1 MAADAPVAPPPTG
14 LYTRADRV
22 RARAEYLRVY
32 EAGGAM
38 HTAHLVFYVQRTEA
52 GSRRLGVTVPKKTG
66 IAVVRNRIKRL
77 IREVFRQER
86 GILPDGC
93 VVVVNAKRTA
103 SELDFQ
109 AVRAAFLRIGARLAE
124 AGSPPCER

>member
-1 MAADAPVAPPPTG
+1 
-14 LYTRADRV
+14 
-22 RARAEYLRVY
+22 
-32 EAGGAM
+32 M
-38 HTAHLVFYVQRTEA
+38 HTAHLVFYVQPAGA
-52 GSRRLGVTVPKKTG
+52 GSKRLGVTVPKKTG

-124 AGSPPCER
+124 AGGQCER